1 MPVVPK
7 FAHLQPFFLA
17 VYFTVSIHAV
27 KRDTAKMPKLVIP
40 LTDIQVR
47 TAKPK
52 DKPYKLADGGGMYL
66 LINVDGAKY
75 WRMDYRIYEKR
86 NTVAFGKYPEVTLI
100 QAREKRKE
108 ARELLGAGKD
118 PARDRDEKKQF
129 AADAAANTFEKLAR
143 EWHANRL
150 SAWSASTAKNTIDRL
165 ENDIF
170 PEIGKIPIAE
180 ISHKQMIAALRKI
193 EDRGAGEVARRLKAT
208 CARVFSYANQHG
220 IENRNPAAD
229 LKDVLKPVKAGHF
242 AAIAPDE
249 LPAFMSAIRENN
261 ARLYIPT
268 RIALRLMLLIFV
280 RSSELRTT
288 PWSEINLQTGD
299 WVIPWQRMKRGKL
312 TVNPDK
318 TDHHVCLSRQA
329 VELLR
334 ELHTYTGGNK
344 YLFPNQ
350 RDPQKPMSG
359 DAIRMALNRMGYEG
373 RMTTHGFR
381 ALAMT
386 TLKEKLGYRH
396 ETVDRQLAHA
406 QKDKIA
412 SAYDRAQFLD
422 ERKKMMQHWAD
433 YLDGMLSD
441 VNVIQFKAA

>member
-1 MPVVPK
+1 
-7 FAHLQPFFLA
+7 
-17 VYFTVSIHAV
+17 
-27 KRDTAKMPKLVIP
+27 MPKLASP

-52 DKPYKLADGGGMYL
+52 DKAYKLADGGGMYL
-66 LINVDGAKY
+66 LVNPDGTKY
-75 WRMDYRIYEKR
+75 WRLDYRLNDKR
-86 NTVAFGKYPEVTLI
+86 NTLAFGKYPETTLT
-100 QAREKRKE
+100 QARDQRK
-108 ARELLGAGKD
+108 ATRELLAAGAS
-118 PARDRDEKKQF
+118 PAMARDQKKQI
-129 AADAAANTFEKLAR
+129 ANDVAANTFEKIAR
-143 EWHANRL
+143 EWHSNRL
-150 SAWSASTAKNTIDRL
+150 SAWSPSTAKDTINRL
-165 ENDIF
+165 EKDIF
-170 PEIGKIPIAE
+170 PAIGKLPISE
-180 ISHKQMIAALRKI
+180 ITHQQMIAALRKI
-193 EDRGAGEVARRLKAT
+193 EVRGAGEVAHRLKAT

-220 IENRNPAAD
+220 IENKNPAAD
-229 LKDVLKPVKAGHF
+229 LKDVLKPVKTGHF

-249 LPAFMSAIRENN
+249 LPAFLECLRENN
-261 ARLYIPT
+261 ARLYLPT

-288 PWSEINLQTGD
+288 PWSEINLDTGE

-312 TVNPDK
+312 TVNPDT
-318 TDHHVCLSRQA
+318 TDHNVCLSRQGL
-329 VELLR
+329 ELLR
-334 ELHTYTGGNK
+334 ELHQYTGGSK

-350 RDPQKPMSG
+350 RDHEKPMSG

-373 RMTTHGFR
+373 KMTTHGFR

-422 ERKKMMQHWAD
+422 ERRKMMQHWAD
-433 YLDGMLSD
+433 YLDGVKAGS
-441 VNVIQFKAA
+441 NVIHGAFKQA